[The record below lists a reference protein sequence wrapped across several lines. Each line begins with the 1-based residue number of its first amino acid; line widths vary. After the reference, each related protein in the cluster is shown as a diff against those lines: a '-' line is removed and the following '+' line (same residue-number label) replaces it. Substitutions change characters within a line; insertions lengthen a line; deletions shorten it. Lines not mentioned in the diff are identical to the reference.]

1 MIFVVKCGIIKVG
14 NSLTMVLPKVLI
26 NNYKIK
32 KGKKLKILCTEN
44 GIIIQVGKRYD
55 KKVKKH
61 E

>member
-1 MIFVVKCGIIKVG
+1 MKVG
-14 NSLTMVLPKVLI
+14 NSLTLVLPKVLI

-44 GIIIQVGKRYD
+44 GIIIQVKKRSNE
-55 KKVKKH
+55 KVKKH